1 MDGSG
6 TGVVDLGLSILG
18 SLETVGPRPGPGPDQ
33 MELSLTVPV
42 IGMEDPAPIQ
52 MAEILIDGKVHLVEI
67 QSTDVVMEDREES
80 DYSIVHLDSNAN
92 ELDFT
97 SLKKMNE
104 TGGGGSVTLWQ
115 VGLVFNYRKTVNYK
129 PHNARSQEWPLV
141 HSVLMWRYNTRGLM
155 RSLTPDILHHRLTVR
170 RVLPLITFS
179 YRECQQEAVS
189 GQR

>member
-6 TGVVDLGLSILG
+6 TGVLDLGMSILG
-18 SLETVGPRPGPGPDQ
+18 SLETVETGQGPGHRTGQEEQ

-42 IGMEDPAPIQ
+42 IGMVDPAPIQ

-97 SLKKMNE
+97 SLKKINE
-104 TGGGGSVTLWQ
+104 TGGAVRLWQ
-115 VGLVFNYRKTVNYK
+115 VGLLFNYRKTV
-129 PHNARSQEWPLV
+129 
-141 HSVLMWRYNTRGLM
+141 
-155 RSLTPDILHHRLTVR
+155 SLLPGATPDGRTGR
-170 RVLPLITFS
+170 G
-179 YRECQQEAVS
+179 EAVW
-189 GQR
+189 

>member
-33 MELSLTVPV
+33 MELSLSVPV

-115 VGLVFNYRKTVNYK
+115 VGLVFNYRKTVNCK

-155 RSLTPDILHHRLTVR
+155 RSLTPDILHHLLTVR